1 MKKLSAML
9 LSAVIMLTAL
19 GVTAFAAPTA
29 DTANVYVTIS
39 DENGKTVLAQEKIK
53 VTDVDGNGTLTV
65 NDALAAAHTAKYPDG
80 AAGFA
85 SAGGLGQFIDKLWGV
100 SNGGSY
106 GFYVNNVSAWSL
118 ADPISDGDYINAFIY
133 TDLTGYSD
141 AYTYFD
147 KYALNAE
154 QGATVALTL
163 KGISYD
169 SSFSL
174 VVAPLADAVITLNG
188 VATDYRTD
196 ANGNVTVKLD
206 NAGKNVI
213 SATSSSQVIVPP
225 VCVATVS
232 TNATVKA
239 YVTISD
245 QNGATVMAQEEV
257 TVADVDKD
265 GVLSISDALYA
276 AHEAKFTGGAAAGYA
291 ASVTEYGLSLDKLW
305 GVANGGS
312 YGYYLNNVSAWSL
325 ADAVKDGDYV
335 NAFVYTDLSSFSDTY
350 CYFDVNTVTAEAG
363 KEITLTLYAAGYD
376 TNYNPVRLAVE
387 GAEITL
393 NGQKTG
399 VKTDGNGKAVI
410 TVPAE
415 GSYIISAVSSV
426 QTLVA
431 PVLKATITPATVT
444 DTVLSPEGNTKP
456 KTADSGN
463 VTVAALFA
471 VMSLCS
477 LCLLCKKKN
486 ED

>member
-1 MKKLSAML
+1 
-9 LSAVIMLTAL
+9 
-19 GVTAFAAPTA
+19 
-29 DTANVYVTIS
+29 
-39 DENGKTVLAQEKIK
+39 
-53 VTDVDGNGTLTV
+53 
-65 NDALAAAHTAKYPDG
+65 
-80 AAGFA
+80 
-85 SAGGLGQFIDKLWGV
+85 
-100 SNGGSY
+100 
-106 GFYVNNVSAWSL
+106 
-118 ADPISDGDYINAFIY
+118 
-133 TDLTGYSD
+133 
-141 AYTYFD
+141 
-147 KYALNAE
+147 
-154 QGATVALTL
+154 
-163 KGISYD
+163 
-169 SSFSL
+169 
-174 VVAPLADAVITLNG
+174 
-188 VATDYRTD
+188 
-196 ANGNVTVKLD
+196 
-206 NAGKNVI
+206 
-213 SATSSSQVIVPP
+213 
-225 VCVATVS
+225 
-232 TNATVKA
+232 
-239 YVTISD
+239 
-245 QNGATVMAQEEV
+245 MAQEEV